1 MTIETGVISRVP
13 FFNLPKLPS
22 RFGKKIRVAVG
33 LSLAVGSFVGTLS
46 FGRSAEAESSGN
58 VLTNAQEHFLA
69 ELQQRSFLYFQEHSD
84 PVSGLALDRAPADG
98 RPSKSPASIAA
109 TGFALSAWC
118 IADRR
123 GWLPRGEA
131 LQRVRKTL
139 NFVATEVPQK
149 RGWLYHFIDARDGHR
164 VWNCEVSTID
174 TALFLQ
180 GALEAREYFDDPK
193 VTQLVDELY
202 GRIDWRWALNGGTT
216 LSHGWRP
223 EAGFI
228 PNRWDSYAEMLGL
241 YLLGIGAPGPEALP
255 AATWQ
260 AWKRGPVVNYAGRT
274 FIQCAPLFTHQY
286 TQAWFDFRGLRDGGI
301 DYWQNSVDA
310 TLAQREWCASRVRD
324 FPRWSLDLWGVT
336 ACDTSHGYKA
346 QGGPFGAND
355 KIDGTLA
362 PCAPGGSLPFAP
374 EECLAA
380 LREMRAVGGDRVW
393 GRYGFADAFNPQ
405 TGWVSPDVIG
415 IDVGITLVM
424 AENLRSGFVWQNFM
438 QAPEVQRAL
447 RLAGFAPAKPAVLNP
462 RTLVASAP

>member
-1 MTIETGVISRVP
+1 VISRVP
-13 FFNLPKLPS
+13 FFNLPKLSS

-33 LSLAVGSFVGTLS
+33 LSLAFGSFVGTLS
-46 FGRSAEAESSGN
+46 FGRSAEAESSRN
-58 VLTNAQEHFLA
+58 VLTSAQEHFLA

-131 LQRVRKTL
+131 LQRVLKTL
-139 NFVATEVPQK
+139 NFVATEAPQK

-180 GALEAREYFDDPK
+180 GALETREYFDDPK
-193 VTQLVDELY
+193 VTQLVNELY
-202 GRIDWRWALNGGTT
+202 GRIDWRWALNGGMT

-260 AWKRGPVVNYAGRT
+260 SWN
-274 FIQCAPLFTHQY
+274 
-286 TQAWFDFRGLRDGGI
+286 
-301 DYWQNSVDA
+301 
-310 TLAQREWCASRVRD
+310 
-324 FPRWSLDLWGVT
+324 
-336 ACDTSHGYKA
+336 
-346 QGGPFGAND
+346 
-355 KIDGTLA
+355 
-362 PCAPGGSLPFAP
+362 
-374 EECLAA
+374 
-380 LREMRAVGGDRVW
+380 GDRW
-393 GRYGFADAFNPQ
+393 
-405 TGWVSPDVIG
+405 
-415 IDVGITLVM
+415 
-424 AENLRSGFVWQNFM
+424 
-438 QAPEVQRAL
+438 
-447 RLAGFAPAKPAVLNP
+447 
-462 RTLVASAP
+462 